1 MQRGSFCATNL
12 PMSFKQLKLRVEQ
25 YTGLQTSDAT
35 DLAIVQQLINEA
47 AREIYNTGDLP
58 GLMDEAAFTFD
69 PNYQIAIPTFSANIR
84 GMRDYSSRAKQPLTG
99 MGERY
104 GNDPWYREWER
115 FRVKANSPIQ
125 QEVSVASVLT
135 LTQGGTPDGGS
146 LIITGSTVNSSRVTE
161 TVVMSANTQTSVGQ
175 YVTIHSITAPA
186 MRTNDYNVYDA
197 NGVLLASL
205 PNNQLSTN
213 YQVLLLS
220 NYPWAQNLTT
230 QTVEILFKRAFVPY
244 VNDGDEFA
252 APGYEDAIYYAFQSN
267 WDSMRK
273 GDEERSALAAQ
284 KAAMLLG
291 AAESD
296 AAGKMPDARVVFKPV
311 AGRRMF
317 DAIRGFC
324 NGPKDYF
331 RP

>member
-1 MQRGSFCATNL
+1 MA
-12 PMSFKQLKLRVEQ
+12 FKQLKLRVEQ
-25 YTGLQTSDAT
+25 YTGLQASDAT

-47 AREIYNTGDLP
+47 AKEIYNTGDLP

-84 GMRDYSSRAKQPLTG
+84 GMRDYNNRNKQPLTG
-99 MGERY
+99 MGENY
-104 GNDPWYREWER
+104 GNDPWFRNWER
-115 FRVKANSPIQ
+115 YRVKANSPIQ
-125 QEVSVASVLT
+125 QELSVASVLT

-146 LIITGSTVNSSRVTE
+146 IVITGSTVNSSRVSE
-161 TVVMSANTQTSVGQ
+161 TVVMSANSQTSVGQ
-175 YVTIHSITAPA
+175 YVTIHSITSPA
-186 MRTNDYNVYDA
+186 MRTNDYNVFDA
-197 NGVLLASL
+197 NSVLLASL

-220 NYPWAQNLTT
+220 NYPWAQNTTT
-230 QTVEILFKRAFVPY
+230 QTVEILFKRAFVPF
-244 VNDGDEFA
+244 VNDGDEFP
-252 APGYEDAIYYAFQSN
+252 APGYDDAIYYAFQSN

-291 AAESD
+291 AAESNE
-296 AAGKMPDARVVFKPV
+296 AGKMPDARVVFKPV